1 MKVLR
6 WWFKAPRPCAA
17 SKMPLQIY
25 ARIMCRAHSHRARRE
40 RAEAPRRTG
49 TPLAFAPPAK
59 GEVLPANYCLR

>member
-1 MKVLR
+1 MKMTVLVV
-6 WWFKAPRPCAA
+6 KKVPAPAQLVKCPC
-17 SKMPLQIY
+17 KY

-49 TPLAFAPPAK
+49 TSLAFAPPAK